1 MTGLGR
7 RDTIGAVPGFP
18 RRLLHEDEEIVLDL
32 HPHWSYF
39 APQLAALILALV
51 LGLLLLI
58 SGRPQGLWVIVGV
71 LVLGCLV
78 WFGLRYTVW
87 TNTHYVI
94 TTDRLISRHGVV
106 SKKGMEIP
114 LQRVNTVR
122 FSQTLWERLLG
133 YGELVIEA
141 GGDEGQQTFANVRDP
156 TAVQN
161 EIYRQKEAKESRRLD
176 RVGATSGRS
185 PVDTIP
191 GQIRELHEL
200 RRQGV
205 LSDAEFSRKKQQ
217 LLDRM

>member
-1 MTGLGR
+1 M
-7 RDTIGAVPGFP
+7 PGFP
-18 RRLLHEDEEIVLDL
+18 RRLLHDHEDIVLDL

-39 APQLAALILALV
+39 APQLAALFVALV

-58 SGRPQGLWVIVGV
+58 LGRPQGLWVVVGL
-71 LVLGCLV
+71 LVLGCLA

-106 SKKGMEIP
+106 SRKGTEIS
-114 LQRVNTVR
+114 LQRVSTVR
-122 FSQTLWERLLG
+122 FRQTLLERLLG

-141 GGDEGQQTFANVRDP
+141 GGDEGQQRFANISDP

-161 EIYRQKEAKESRRLD
+161 EIYRQKEAKESRRFD
-176 RVGATSGRS
+176 RVGAATSGRS
-185 PVDTIP
+185 SVDTIP
-191 GQIRELHEL
+191 GQIRELDEL
-200 RRQGV
+200 RKRGV
-205 LSDAEFSRKKQQ
+205 LSDDEFSRKKQQ